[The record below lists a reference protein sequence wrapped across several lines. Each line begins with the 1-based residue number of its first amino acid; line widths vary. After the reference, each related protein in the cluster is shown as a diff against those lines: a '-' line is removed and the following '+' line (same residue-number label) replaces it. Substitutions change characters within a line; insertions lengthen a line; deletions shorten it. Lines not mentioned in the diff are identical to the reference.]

1 MEKRKRGK
9 PLKLTHAV
17 IERVADHLRT
27 GGSRRGAATTVTVD
41 ERTFRR
47 WNKKGREGF
56 GGMYRELWNAVVA
69 AEEEF
74 RAPKP
79 KPRPRV
85 IERIIEATIREEKD
99 GQRLRPTV
107 NLTFDDYEALRRACT
122 DVKAF
127 MAFKGQLNGLT
138 YRPREEDCLTAQQR
152 YWVDHLLEVTLCDS
166 LERRTRAEFRP
177 AQEQSGDDD

>member
-9 PLKLTHAV
+9 PLKLTQEL
-17 IERVADHLRT
+17 IQDIVAHLRI
-27 GGSRRGAATTVTVD
+27 GGSRRNAAATVNVD

-47 WNKKGREGF
+47 WNKKGREAV
-56 GGMYRELWNAVVA
+56 GGLYQELWNAVVT
-69 AEEEF
+69 AEEEY
-74 RAPKP
+74 RVPKRE
-79 KPRPRV
+79 PRPRV
-85 IERIIEATIREEKD
+85 TERIIEATIREEQG
-99 GQRLRPTV
+99 GQLVRPTV
-107 NLTFDDYEALRRACT
+107 DLTFDDYEALRRACT

-138 YRPREEDCLTAQQR
+138 YRPRVEDCLTAQQR

-177 AQEQSGDDD
+177 AQEQSVDD